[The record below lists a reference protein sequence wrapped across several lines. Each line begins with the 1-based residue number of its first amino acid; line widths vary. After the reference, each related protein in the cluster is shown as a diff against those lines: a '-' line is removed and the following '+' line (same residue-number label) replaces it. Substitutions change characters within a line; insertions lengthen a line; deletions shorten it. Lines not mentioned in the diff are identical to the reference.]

1 MKRKMF
7 AILLALVML
16 LSVGVPALAVET
28 PEAAN
33 AYKITLISADGAY
46 SDQALKDKGGVP
58 GRVNVM
64 WQGRCIAF
72 PDAQPEIKNDRTMI
86 PVRTVLE
93 SLDATVDYLKDTKG
107 VKITMK
113 DTSVTFPIGSTTA
126 TVTDKDGKETTIQM
140 DCASYLKVEGGE
152 SRTMVPLR
160 FLSEA
165 CGYDVLWD
173 QGYRTATVVDRDQL
187 IAKLDAKLTKLNALL
202 QSDKLPQQDKVRQD
216 LSFTLKV
223 GIKDAETGKTTD
235 LTVSGT
241 VTAYSEGAKAYLDGT
256 LDLTDLY
263 KYFLENAEPGDTS
276 FAEMMAALK
285 ADPAH
290 TAFQLLLDE
299 KGDLYFHMPLLNDL
313 SGLDKATWIE
323 LGSFGTA
330 LTALTAQDLRG
341 VTVGQVV
348 VPMMA
353 EAMKDQG
360 FSFYDTMDYLTAVY
374 TAMYGD
380 DSAKQVAG
388 GYTWSF
394 DTKGFVASL
403 GLDQETAA
411 AVSGVLSGM
420 TCVVTLKEDGSASF
434 DFALKGSE
442 DGLAF
447 DAALSMTA
455 TTASGKL
462 DASLSLDYGEL
473 GGALTLRLTG
483 ESTTKTDATMPSFT
497 LPAGAVV
504 KDIAGLGL

>member
-1 MKRKMF
+1 MKKLF
-7 AILLALVML
+7 ATLLSLVML
-16 LSVGVPALAVET
+16 LSVGAPALAAET
-28 PEAAN
+28 PEATNDYEIA
-33 AYKITLISADGAY
+33 LISADETY

-64 WQGRCIAF
+64 WQGECIAF
-72 PDAQPEIKNDRTMI
+72 PDAQPEIKNSRTMI
-86 PVRTVLE
+86 PVRTVME
-93 SLDATVDYLKDTKG
+93 SLDATVEYLKETKG

-126 TVTDKDGKETTIQM
+126 TVTDKDGKESTIQM

-173 QGYRTATVVDRDQL
+173 QDYRTATVVDRDQL
-187 IAKLDAKLTKLNALL
+187 IAKLDAKLTKLNTLI
-202 QSDKLPQQDKVRQD
+202 QSDKMPQKDKVCQD

-223 GIKDAETGKTTD
+223 GIKDSDKTSDLSLSGK
-235 LTVSGT
+235 
-241 VTAYSEGAKAYLDGT
+241 VTAYSEGSKAYLDGT
-256 LDLTDLY
+256 IDLTDLY

-276 FAEMMAALK
+276 FSDMVAALK

-323 LGSFGTA
+323 LGSFGTELA
-330 LTALTAQDLRG
+330 AMTAQDLRG

-348 VPMMA
+348 VPMMV
-353 EAMKDQG
+353 ESMKDEG
-360 FSFYDTMDYLTAVY
+360 FSFYDTMDYLTAVF

-380 DSAKQVAG
+380 DSAKQVTG
-388 GYTWSF
+388 GYTWSL
-394 DTKGFVASL
+394 DTKALIASL

-411 AVSGVLSGM
+411 AMSDILSGM
-420 TCVVTLKEDGSASF
+420 KCVVTLKEDGSASL
-434 DFALKGSE
+434 DFALKSSE

-447 DAALSMTA
+447 DAAVSMTT

-462 DASLSLDYGEL
+462 DASLSLDYEEL

-483 ESTTKTDATMPSFT
+483 ESTTKTNAAMPSFT